1 MNNYKYYYC
10 AYNKQTGEQVGKIE
24 QSYSQAEKRAF
35 FAKHLYGV
43 ACIALLGE
51 VVQLPPDFKFN
62 DKYLTEAEKVRFK
75 IKK

>member
-1 MNNYKYYYC
+1 MSNYKYYYC
-10 AYNKQTGEQVGKIE
+10 TYNKQTGEQAGKIKT
-24 QSYSQAEKRAF
+24 SYSSAEKRAF
-35 FAKHLYGV
+35 CLKSVYGV

-75 IKK
+75 LQK